1 MQSRCLAVWRCPF
14 GICPVVVESSVE
26 RPLLKGVALARKEIA
41 ASLWSGGGEN
51 ATDSL
56 FLFGRICGGEGRD
69 GMGVAMAMATQP
81 LRLRRL
87 RVGSVAILPRLLPF
101 IALWLLSGDC

>member
-1 MQSRCLAVWRCPF
+1 MTGRLALSVWYLSCP
-14 GICPVVVESSVE
+14 CRRVE
-26 RPLLKGVALARKEIA
+26 RRATAFEGSGIGAEGNRGFAVV
-41 ASLWSGGGEN
+41 GGGAEN

-87 RVGSVAILPRLLPF
+87 RVSSVAILPRLLPF
-101 IALWLLSGDC
+101 IALWLLPGDC